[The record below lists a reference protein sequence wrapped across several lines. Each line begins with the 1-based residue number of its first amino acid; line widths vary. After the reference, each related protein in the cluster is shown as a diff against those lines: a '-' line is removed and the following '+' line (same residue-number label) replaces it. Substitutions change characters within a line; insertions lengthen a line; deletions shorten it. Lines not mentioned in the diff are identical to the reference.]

1 MNKLLKLTRMVQ
13 YSNYNKP
20 NKLLLI
26 IPFVLFMLGCSCT
39 PTSIPEEVEG
49 IKPLWSTKLP
59 GKAGVYNRGIIGFA
73 LFDGKAHFHSTYYTG
88 IINDVFE
95 EDNRI
100 HALDI
105 ETGKIQW
112 TYPTSYNKSKPMFFG
127 GAPYQYNEYVVTKM
141 WKQGSI
147 KTDKLVGINFQTG
160 KEIWFNEIP
169 ITYSNVCSTDVVGEE
184 ESFYL
189 FEQTRKNAIL
199 CKGNI
204 YTGET
209 DAVLVV
215 EPEQG
220 YNYTNITS
228 NVVFQKEKS
237 QIIAGAWERDTTNR
251 DTYAY
256 QNFLY
261 IIDAKNNFTLT
272 KIHSD
277 FFDKKM
283 LIAYISCHG
292 DKVYAACG
300 LTTICYNLNTLTVN
314 WTYKSTES
322 YNYMTNQIVVN
333 DGIVLLYGDN
343 RYVGLDAHTGE
354 KLYQGDIQCAKA
366 NAFNGYA
373 YIIGRDEYLYI
384 LDIKTGRKIHKI
396 TCPDKLNS
404 GDGFHIACTPQVY
417 GDKLLVFGY
426 YHAYCYDAV
435 PKEE

>member
-1 MNKLLKLTRMVQ
+1 
-13 YSNYNKP
+13 
-20 NKLLLI
+20 
-26 IPFVLFMLGCSCT
+26 
-39 PTSIPEEVEG
+39 
-49 IKPLWSTKLP
+49 
-59 GKAGVYNRGIIGFA
+59 
-73 LFDGKAHFHSTYYTG
+73 
-88 IINDVFE
+88 
-95 EDNRI
+95 
-100 HALDI
+100 
-105 ETGKIQW
+105 
-112 TYPTSYNKSKPMFFG
+112 
-127 GAPYQYNEYVVTKM
+127 M
-141 WKQGSI
+141 WKQGYI

-228 NVVFQKEKS
+228 NVVFQKDKS

-272 KIHSD
+272 KMHSD

-343 RYVGLDAHTGE
+343 RYVGLDAHIGE
-354 KLYQGDIQCAKA
+354 KLYQGDIQCAKV

-396 TCPDKLNS
+396 TCPDKLKS

-417 GDKLLVFGY
+417 GEKLFVFGY